1 MRRSTRVGAIP
12 SELGWLIDELDDLAT
27 RISTLEAPSG
37 EALANNVAKLQA
49 LIADMQAQ
57 LDAWTAS
64 RWTNAQ
70 IDARIDMKVA
80 AYVAAY
86 MAGSVSIGGDLN
98 VIGAVTMPGVRG
110 TDLSSAPSRVTM
122 WQAGPSD
129 NRLGH
134 T

>member
-1 MRRSTRVGAIP
+1 MRSSRQGAIP
-12 SELGWLIDELDDLAT
+12 SELGWLIDLLDDLDD
-27 RISTLEAPSG
+27 RLSKVEAPSG
-37 EALANNVAKLQA
+37 EALASNVAKLQSLVA
-49 LIADMQAQ
+49 NIQAQ

-64 RWTNAQ
+64 RWTNAE

-80 AYVAAY
+80 AYVASIL
-86 MAGSVSIGGDLN
+86 AGNVSIGGALN

-110 TDLSSAPSRVTM
+110 TDLTGAANRVTV
-122 WQAGPSD
+122 WQAGPTD